1 MKKFRTILALL
12 LVAMLVVAMF
22 AACGQT
28 EESTQQTPSGDN
40 SAQQSG
46 NQEQEPA
53 GDGEIDYGDEEEDE
67 MGNIEF
73 WYFDLRMTG
82 ADYGQHVEDAINAI
96 TEEKINT
103 HVNITWITVSDF
115 QNKFTLAMSGGDT
128 IDLVQIFTFAKLN
141 TLYANN
147 QLTDITALMEQYA
160 PETLELMSDYIG
172 TYTYDGK
179 IYGVPTLRNFVTNG
193 YIIMRKDILEEVGM
207 LEKAENMSSW
217 SEFEEIMA
225 AVNDAYAGSGLYALC
240 KGAGKSVLSATGSLC
255 HGDLF
260 ADSEVYDTLG
270 DSLGVVYSDSEGNV
284 SLYQEQ
290 EAYKEELL
298 MAKKWA
304 DNGWVYPDSSMI
316 DTHGDE
322 LLKQGVAFAT
332 IQGSEIGVEVTKGN
346 SCGYELVCAKYY
358 DGMIKTS
365 NLTSWGCGVPVTTEN
380 PAGAVKFINLMYTDA
395 EIMNLLTWGVEGT
408 DYEIENGQVKQP
420 ESGYYYEADFLIG
433 NNTLLTP
440 LYGNGADFYDRVK
453 QTVDA
458 AECSPYLGFT
468 LNTAD
473 LDLVISQI
481 SAVVDQYAGALSCG
495 LYSDADYEAYVE
507 KLKAAGVQDYLDAI
521 QTQLNAWIA
530 AQ

>member
-1 MKKFRTILALL
+1 MKKFKTILALL
-12 LVAMLVVAMF
+12 LVATLMLAML
-22 AACGQT
+22 AACGQS
-28 EESTQQTPSGDN
+28 ED
-40 SAQQSG
+40 AQQSG
-46 NQEQEPA
+46 GSTQSGSGSAQNDN
-53 GDGEIDYGDEEEDE
+53 DGEIDYGDEDEDE

-103 HVNITWITVSDF
+103 HVNITWVTVADF

-128 IDLVQIFTFAKLN
+128 IDLTQIFTYAKLN
-141 TLYANN
+141 TLYANG
-147 QLTDITALMEQYA
+147 QLMDITDLLNKYA

-207 LEKAENMSSW
+207 LEQAENLSSW

-225 AVNDAYAGSGLYALC
+225 AVNDAYAGTGLYALC
-240 KGAGKSVLSATGSLC
+240 KGSGRTVMPATGSLS
-255 HGDLF
+255 HGDSF
-260 ADSEVYDTLG
+260 ADVEVYDTLG
-270 DSLGVVYSDSEGNV
+270 DTLNVVYTDSEGNV

-290 EAYKEELL
+290 EAYQQEIQ
-298 MAKKWA
+298 MAKSWA
-304 DNGWVYPDSSMI
+304 DNGWVYPDSSMV

-332 IQGSEIGVEVTKGN
+332 IQPSEIGVEVTKGN

-365 NLTSWGCGVPVTTEN
+365 NLTSWGCGVPITAEN

-408 DYEIENGQVKQP
+408 DYEIEDGQVKQP
-420 ESGYYYEADFLIG
+420 ENGYYYEADFLIG

-458 AECSPYLGFT
+458 AKCSPYLGFT
-468 LNTAD
+468 LDTAD

-481 SAVVDQYAGALSCG
+481 TAVVDQYYGAMNCG
-495 LYSDADYEAYVE
+495 LYSEADYEAYVE

-521 QTQLNAWIA
+521 QTQLNAWMSEH
-530 AQ
+530 